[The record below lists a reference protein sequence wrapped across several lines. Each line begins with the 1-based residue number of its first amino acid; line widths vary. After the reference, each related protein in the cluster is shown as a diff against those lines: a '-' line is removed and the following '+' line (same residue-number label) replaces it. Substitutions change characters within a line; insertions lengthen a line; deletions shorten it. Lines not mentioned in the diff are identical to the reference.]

1 MQLTYED
8 AGRQGLDMSM
18 IAVCRKL
25 RRLAKLDRLKLDE
38 NEHRSGLNRHLFD
51 YIEYC
56 GRDISPLAI
65 ISLALVFAGGLG
77 NAIDRFEYGY
87 VVDMISTIFID
98 FPVFNVADIGV
109 TCGIV
114 LFVISIIFSKDY
126 TASDGDSGVGAS
138 SASGRVK
145 GKGD

>member
-38 NEHRSGLNRHLFD
+38 NEHRSGLNRYLFD

-56 GRDISPLAI
+56 GRDVLDFIKQYLSNLQP
-65 ISLALVFAGGLG
+65 
-77 NAIDRFEYGY
+77 Y
-87 VVDMISTIFID
+87 MI
-98 FPVFNVADIGV
+98 
-109 TCGIV
+109 
-114 LFVISIIFSKDY
+114 LRRKD
-126 TASDGDSGVGAS
+126 
-138 SASGRVK
+138 
-145 GKGD
+145 